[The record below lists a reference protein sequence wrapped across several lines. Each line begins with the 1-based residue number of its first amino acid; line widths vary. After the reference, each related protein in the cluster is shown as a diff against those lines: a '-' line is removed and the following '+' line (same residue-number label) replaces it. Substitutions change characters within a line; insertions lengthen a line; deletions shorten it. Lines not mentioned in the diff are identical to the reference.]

1 MDRDGAGPPGSAVV
15 PALLTDARMVTVA
28 TDVDAGT
35 LLEFSE
41 VQDETVLQFKGNKKW
56 VAEHLGI
63 SRSYLYKK
71 LDVAEQNDARE

>member
-1 MDRDGAGPPGSAVV
+1 MDRDGAGPPVGAVV
-15 PALLTDARMVTVA
+15 PALLTDARMVAMA

-35 LLEFSE
+35 LFEFSE
-41 VQDETVLQFKGNKKW
+41 VLDESVLKFKGNKKW

-63 SRSYLYKK
+63 SRSYLYEK